1 VKHALVVDDKDENLY
16 YLEALLG
23 GHGLRVT
30 RARHGAEALVLAR
43 REPPDVVV
51 SDLLMPVMDG
61 YTLLRYWKAD
71 ERLRTVPFI
80 VYTATYTEEKDE
92 RLALDLGADAFILK
106 PSEPED
112 FLARLRVVGTRP
124 VATPVRQEPPPD
136 EDQLLKVY
144 NETLVR
150 KLEKKAMELEE
161 ANAALRRDVARREL
175 AEAAL
180 RDSEQRFRQLAENIE
195 EVFWISDAD
204 KGRVLYVSPAYE
216 AVWGR
221 SVASLYARPGEWL
234 EAIHPADRERVAHA
248 AATLQAQGLYDE
260 TYRIVRPDGGVR
272 WIRDRAFP
280 VADTAQ
286 GPARVVGTAVDV
298 TDMQL
303 AQQALREREREQR
316 ELAQRLAME
325 RQQLVAAQ
333 SVAKVGSWE
342 IDLQSRA
349 MTWSAQLHCIFD
361 TDAAAVQ
368 PTLDG
373 FLAQV
378 LAEDRA
384 TVAQAL
390 QHALEQRSGGSVMHR
405 LQPVGG
411 RSRVV
416 EEHWQVVAAGPDG
429 GRACLLGTC
438 QDISERLELED
449 QLRRAQRLESVGQL
463 TGGVAHDFNNLLTV
477 ILGNAEVLAEDLAGN
492 PQLEVMAQV
501 VMEAAQRGADL
512 TQRLL
517 AFARKQALVPQ
528 AVDVNQLVAG
538 MSAMLRRTLGEHI
551 RIAFAPAPEL
561 WSALVDPAQ
570 LDNTLLNLC
579 LNARDAMPQGGRL
592 LIETDNVQ
600 LDAAD
605 AQRQPDVQPGPYVM
619 LSVSDTGTG
628 IPPELLGRV
637 FEPFFTTK
645 EKGKG
650 TGLGLAMTYG
660 FVKQSGG
667 HVSIKSQPGLGTTVR
682 LYLPRAAEAA
692 GLRGEGAG
700 KGAPSVGG
708 AETILLVED
717 DELVR
722 RYAQAQL
729 AALGYRVLH
738 AEDGQQA
745 LLLLQGSEPV
755 DLLFTDV
762 VMPGMSGRE
771 LAQQAL
777 AQRPR
782 LRVLYTSGYTED
794 AIVREGRFEPG
805 VRLLA
810 KPYRRDELAR
820 SIRGLLDAP
829 ASPSSS

>member
-1 VKHALVVDDKDENLY
+1 MKHALIVDDKDENLY

-71 ERLRTVPFI
+71 ERLRGIPFI
-80 VYTATYTEEKDE
+80 VYTATYTEQKDE

-106 PSEPED
+106 PTEPED
-112 FLARLRVVGTRP
+112 FLARLRAVGTRP
-124 VATPVRQEPPPD
+124 VATPLRQEPPPD

-204 KGRVLYVSPAYE
+204 KRRVLYVSPAYE

-221 SVASLYARPGEWL
+221 SVASLYAQPGEWL
-234 EAIHPADRERVAHA
+234 EAIHPEDRERVART
-248 AATLQAQGLYDE
+248 AATLQVQGRYDE
-260 TYRIVRPDGGVR
+260 TYRIVRPDGRVR

-280 VADTAQ
+280 VADAAQ
-286 GPARVVGTAVDV
+286 GPARIVGTAVDV

-303 AQQALREREREQR
+303 AQQSLREREREQR

-349 MTWSAQLHCIFD
+349 MTWSAQLHRILE
-361 TDAAAVQ
+361 TDAASTAPSLVS
-368 PTLDG
+368 
-373 FLAQV
+373 FIEQV

-384 TVAQAL
+384 AVAGAL
-390 QHALEQRSGGSVMHR
+390 QRSLEERSGGSVIHR
-405 LQPVGG
+405 LQPVDG

-416 EEHWQVVAAGPDG
+416 EEHWQVVAVGPDG

-438 QDISERLELED
+438 QDISERLELEE

-477 ILGNAEVLAEDLAGN
+477 ILGNAEVLAEDLADS
-492 PQLEVMAQV
+492 PQLGVMAQV
-501 VMEAAQRGADL
+501 VMEAAQRGAEL

-551 RIAFAPAPEL
+551 RIAFAPAPDL
-561 WSALVDPAQ
+561 WPALVDPAQ

-592 LIETDNVQ
+592 LIETGNVQ

-605 AQRQPDVQPGPYVM
+605 AQGQPDVQPGPYVM
-619 LSVSDTGTG
+619 LEVSDTGTG

-667 HVSIKSQPGLGTTVR
+667 HVSIESRPGQGTTVR

-692 GLRGEGAG
+692 ALRGDGAA
-700 KGAPSVGG
+700 KGDRSLGG
-708 AETILLVED
+708 METILLVED

-745 LLLLQGSEPV
+745 LRLLQGGEPV

-794 AIVREGRFEPG
+794 AIVHEGRLEPG

-820 SIRGLLDAP
+820 SIRGLLDAAP
-829 ASPSSS
+829 PQTPS